1 MVAMDWTEKKT
12 FHVPS
17 VGVGLQSSR
26 RDASSELADP
36 RKSYWCYKWRRGDTL
51 NPE

>member
-17 VGVGLQSSR
+17 VGVGLR
-26 RDASSELADP
+26 ATDFTGGMICPGRIFG
-36 RKSYWCYKWRRGDTL
+36 R
-51 NPE
+51 